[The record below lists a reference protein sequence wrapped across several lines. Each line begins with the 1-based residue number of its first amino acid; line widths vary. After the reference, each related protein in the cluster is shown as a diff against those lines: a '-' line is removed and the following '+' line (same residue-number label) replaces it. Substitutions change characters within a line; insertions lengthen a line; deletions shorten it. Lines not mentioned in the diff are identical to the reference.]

1 MASHDRRVS
10 RTSGEFIAGTRGGSG
25 LATLGASRRL
35 AIGMVVRTSVSGA
48 KGKHAGSGRSGSRP
62 RRAPIRVVLVALGA
76 FAVIVAGTAAG
87 LAATGSGSPAR
98 APGATNGPSADARLS
113 VTSPTPSPP
122 ASSAQAGSPAAPS
135 PRATP
140 AGVGSRRDPFGAAAA
155 SYLAGRAGTVLAAVY
170 DLRSGRTWH
179 LGEGRPQA
187 EASIVKLDV
196 LEALL
201 AERGQGGGPG
211 LSARERTLAEQMIE
225 DSDNDAATSLWYVV
239 GGAARI
245 RSFNAR
251 AGLTRTA
258 PSSCVVCP
266 GFAWPGWGLTTT
278 TPEDQIALLRQLVT
292 PSSLLT
298 GAAREYALSLM
309 RDVTP
314 SQRWGVSGGVPA
326 QVSVA
331 LKNGWLPLRG
341 AASDWQINSVGWVSG
356 GGRNYLMAVL
366 TTGTP
371 SEQYGID
378 TIDQLAAMVWQH
390 MG

>member
-1 MASHDRRVS
+1 
-10 RTSGEFIAGTRGGSG
+10 
-25 LATLGASRRL
+25 
-35 AIGMVVRTSVSGA
+35 
-48 KGKHAGSGRSGSRP
+48 
-62 RRAPIRVVLVALGA
+62 
-76 FAVIVAGTAAG
+76 VAG
-87 LAATGSGSPAR
+87 
-98 APGATNGPSADARLS
+98 
-113 VTSPTPSPP
+113 
-122 ASSAQAGSPAAPS
+122 
-135 PRATP
+135 
-140 AGVGSRRDPFGAAAA
+140 RRDPFGPAAA
-155 SYLAGRAGTVLAAVY
+155 SYLSGRAGTALAAVY
-170 DLRSGRTWH
+170 DLRTGRTWH
-179 LGEGRPQA
+179 LGRGQPQA

-196 LEALL
+196 LETLL
-201 AERGQGGGPG
+201 AEHGQAAGTG
-211 LSARERTLAEQMIE
+211 LSASERTLAEQMIE
-225 DSDNDAATSLWYVV
+225 DSDNDAATSLWYAV

-251 AGLTRTA
+251 AGLSHTV

-341 AASDWQINSVGWVSG
+341 AASDWQINSIGWVSG

-366 TTGTP
+366 TTGNPT
-371 SEQYGID
+371 EQYGID
-378 TIDQLAAMVWQH
+378 TINQLATMVWQQ

>member
-1 MASHDRRVS
+1 
-10 RTSGEFIAGTRGGSG
+10 
-25 LATLGASRRL
+25 
-35 AIGMVVRTSVSGA
+35 MVVRTSVSGA
-48 KGKHAGSGRSGSRP
+48 KGRHAGPGHSRP
-62 RRAPIRVVLVALGA
+62 RPPRAPIRVVLVVLGA
-76 FAVIVAGTAAG
+76 CAVIAAGTVAG
-87 LAATGSGSPAR
+87 LAATGSGRPAHTPGTAAGSP
-98 APGATNGPSADARLS
+98 ADARLS
-113 VTSPTPSPP
+113 VTSPTPSPR
-122 ASSAQAGSPAAPS
+122 ARSAQARSPAAPS

-140 AGVGSRRDPFGAAAA
+140 AGAASRRDPFGAAAA
-155 SYLAGRAGTVLAAVY
+155 SYLSGRAGTVLAAVY

-179 LGEGRPQA
+179 LGQGRPQA

-196 LEALL
+196 LETLL
-201 AERGQGGGPG
+201 AERGQGGGTG
-211 LSARERTLAEQMIE
+211 LSAREQTLAEEMIE
-225 DSDNDAATSLWYVV
+225 DSDNDAATSLWYAV

-251 AGLTRTA
+251 AGLTGTA

-341 AASDWQINSVGWVSG
+341 TASDWQINSVGWVSG

-366 TTGTP
+366 TTGNP

-378 TIDQLAAMVWQH
+378 TIDRLAAMAWQQ